1 MTCDHTLVVEA
12 IDSGF
17 FSNFNC
23 VVNHLH
29 HSLGLNGCRAIS
41 VDWRANR
48 DFREFA
54 YGKPE
59 DGNLWEQFFEPLAFP
74 DRPLREIRL
83 NAYADYSMT
92 GGQAYAM
99 YKSGND
105 WRATYHRVFAKHVR
119 VREEIATR
127 VDEIAAERLDGAFCV
142 GVHYRHPAHNEGP
155 RPAPPFLKHAQWAGR
170 LLPRDRE
177 SRVVL
182 ATDIHECVDHFR
194 DVFGERLVVQGG
206 VARVPLAEEQQVHY
220 LHARED
226 PRTSLGKEVLVDALL
241 LARCA
246 VLIHTVSNIA
256 TAVGYMRP
264 DANML
269 FCEPLAEGRSE
280 LSE

>member
-29 HSLGLNGCRAIS
+29 HSLGHNGCRAIG

-59 DGNLWEQFFEPLAFP
+59 DGNLWEHFFEPLAFP
-74 DRPLREIRL
+74 ERPFKEIRV
-83 NAYADYSMT
+83 NAYADASMT
-92 GGQAYAM
+92 GRDAYTM
-99 YKSGND
+99 YRSDKD
-105 WRATYHRVFAKHVR
+105 WRAAYHRVFTKHVR

-269 FCEPLAEGRSE
+269 FCEPLGESCSE